1 MGFIQLVEFST
12 TRIDEVRK
20 LSEKY
25 QADTQGKRKVL
36 RGTLCVDRNTP
47 DRYVVVAEFR
57 SPEEAME
64 NSNLPETQA
73 FAKAMDELADGP
85 AAFRD
90 LEVIDSWEG

>member
-12 TRIDEVRK
+12 TRIDEMK
-20 LSEKY
+20 QLSDKY
-25 QADTQGKRKVL
+25 QADSEGKRKVV

-47 DRYVVVAEFR
+47 NRYVVVAEFR
-57 SPEEAME
+57 SPEEAQE

-73 FAKAMDELADGP
+73 FAKAMDELCDGP